1 MLTQIFESVIVMSL
15 FGGLLALFWLMI
27 KPLTESLFSP
37 RWQYYVWLT
46 VLVVMLI
53 PLRID
58 VSDRMV
64 PHTDMVSDMAS
75 DMPIAIDEPVQN
87 DTYTAWDVSEYIQD
101 TIAPKKILHFNFF
114 DFLGLI
120 WLIGALTAF
129 LVKISKY
136 RAFLNTILKNSAGS
150 TVPFDIPKRL
160 AVYKT
165 DMLDAPLMVGLFK
178 PRLFLPS
185 AELEHA
191 DLRLILM
198 HELTHYKRK
207 DILYKWISMAIQCI
221 HWFNPIAYIVSRQID
236 LSCEISCDYAVTRKL
251 GEDEQREYMN
261 MILNLLLNSNAHPR
275 LLTTQMAGSKKFLKR
290 RFAMI
295 KKKIRIN
302 KRITVLS
309 VVLAVVVL
317 ATTVFASGILN
328 GKLLNTYGNST
339 SALNTDEPVN
349 KNFNLLLVGL
359 DKQNRPDTVM
369 LAAVRENSLD
379 VISIPRN
386 TLVDGKRLS
395 DLFSDD
401 GGNQKLIDAVK
412 HELSVPVNYY
422 AQINLT
428 AMEKIVDE
436 LGGVEFDVPMDMNY
450 DDPYQNLHIELKKG
464 KQTLDGKSA
473 CNLLQFRR
481 GYTEGDIARIQIG
494 QQFAKEFIRQKCT
507 AENIDK
513 MPQIYK
519 FVLDNIKTNYPINN
533 PKQLKN
539 LAGSISGCEISFNT
553 IPGKN
558 ETYAGVFV
566 YEIDRNSIENI
577 TETFSGG
584 L

>member
-15 FGGLLALFWLMI
+15 FGSLLALFWLMI
-27 KPLTESLFSP
+27 KPLTGSLFGP
-37 RWQYYVWLT
+37 KWQYYVWLT
-46 VLVVMLI
+46 VLVVMLL

-58 VSDRMV
+58 ISDGMIS
-64 PHTDMVSDMAS
+64 HSDMVTDKIS
-75 DMPIAIDEPVQN
+75 DMPITTDESVQN
-87 DTYTAWDVSEYIQD
+87 DAYKTWDVSEYIQD

-129 LVKISKY
+129 LVKIIKY
-136 RAFLNTILKNSAGS
+136 RAFLHTILKNSVGG

-165 DMLDAPLMVGLFK
+165 DMLDAPLMLGLFK

-185 AELEHA
+185 AELGHA

-207 DILYKWISMAIQCI
+207 DILYKWISMAVQCI
-221 HWFNPIAYIVSRQID
+221 HWFNPIVYIVSRQID
-236 LSCEISCDYAVTRKL
+236 LSCEISCDYAVTIKL
-251 GEDEQREYMN
+251 DDDEQRGYMN
-261 MILNLLLNSNAHPR
+261 MILNLIVNSNLHPI
-275 LLTTQMAGSKKFLKR
+275 LLTTQMAGSKKILQR

-309 VVLAVVVL
+309 VALAVVVL

-328 GKLLNTYGNST
+328 GKLFNQYGNPT
-339 SALNTDEPVN
+339 SALNMDEPVN
-349 KNFNLLLVGL
+349 NNFNLLLVGV
-359 DKQNRPDTVM
+359 DKRNRADTVM

-395 DLFSDD
+395 DLFSDED
-401 GGNQKLIDAVK
+401 GNQKLIDAVK

-422 AQINLT
+422 AQIDLT

-436 LGGVEFDVPMDMNY
+436 LGGVEFDVPIDMNY
-450 DDPYQNLHIELKKG
+450 DDPHQDLHINLKKG
-464 KQTLDGKSA
+464 VQVLDGKSA
-473 CNLLQFRR
+473 CDLLQFRR
-481 GYTEGDIARIQIG
+481 GYTEGDISRIQIG
-494 QQFAKEFIRQKCT
+494 QEFVKELLRQKCT
-507 AENIDK
+507 SENIDK
-513 MPQIYK
+513 FPQIYK
-519 FVLDNIKTNYPINN
+519 IVLDNIKTNYPINN
-533 PKQLKN
+533 PKQIMN
-539 LAGSISGCEISFNT
+539 LTSAIGSSEINLDT

-558 ETYAGVFV
+558 EVYAGVLV

-577 TETFSGG
+577 TGIFSNG